1 MSASAPDTPT
11 AGSVWIRGGDG
22 APARARSY
30 VLEQLDGQIH
40 ATTASDA
47 ALIVSEL
54 VTNSVVHANV
64 GHQQVVILELAEL
77 EDRLRVAVT
86 DGGSEDEPRLLPV
99 DVTAVGGFGLRLLDQ
114 MSCAWGV
121 LRAAGGTT
129 RVWCELPLTP
139 RPL

>member
-1 MSASAPDTPT
+1 M
-11 AGSVWIRGGDG
+11 
-22 APARARSY
+22 
-30 VLEQLDGQIH
+30 LERLEEHTH

-64 GHQQVVILELAEL
+64 GHGQVVILELTEL
-77 EDRLRVAVT
+77 ADRLRVAVT

-99 DVTAVGGFGLRLLDQ
+99 DVTTPGGYGLRLIDD
-114 MSCAWGV
+114 MACAWGI
-121 LRAAGGTT
+121 RRSSGGTT

-139 RPL
+139 PPL